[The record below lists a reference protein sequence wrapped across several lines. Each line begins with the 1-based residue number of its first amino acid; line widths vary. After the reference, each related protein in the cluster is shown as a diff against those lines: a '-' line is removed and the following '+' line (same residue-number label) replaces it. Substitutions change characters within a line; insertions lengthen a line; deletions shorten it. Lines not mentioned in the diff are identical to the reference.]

1 MCIKFFNINDM
12 REREERER
20 FSTTGL
26 INVQGFVEVE
36 LKRQKNYLICL
47 PAIAQQEIDHCQLKA
62 DQYLSWSHSSVYNGW
77 VYSEVISHSSDVGAI
92 IGGNG
97 EDWSIVVQR
106 FDAKA
111 VSE

>member
-1 MCIKFFNINDM
+1 MIKSEMCIKFFNINDM

-47 PAIAQQEIDHCQLKA
+47 PADHTTRNRSLPIK
-62 DQYLSWSHSSVYNGW
+62 S
-77 VYSEVISHSSDVGAI
+77 
-92 IGGNG
+92 
-97 EDWSIVVQR
+97 
-106 FDAKA
+106 
-111 VSE
+111 

>member
-1 MCIKFFNINDM
+1 MIKSEMCIKFFNINDM

-47 PAIAQQEIDHCQLKA
+47 PADRTTRNRSLPIK
-62 DQYLSWSHSSVYNGW
+62 S
-77 VYSEVISHSSDVGAI
+77 
-92 IGGNG
+92 
-97 EDWSIVVQR
+97 
-106 FDAKA
+106 
-111 VSE
+111 